1 MKQSV
6 ALIKSENGRVEQG
19 RCEKKRVNPPISAI
33 KDRLIGGFSGK
44 GKFSNV
50 NYSLKHQ
57 NLLVG
62 MQLLHEG

>member
-1 MKQSV
+1 
-6 ALIKSENGRVEQG
+6 
-19 RCEKKRVNPPISAI
+19 VNPPIGVI

-57 NLLVG
+57 NLLVE